1 MTKLNVLIV
10 EDDYLIA
17 LDVEQELIAAGF
29 EVCGVAGSQAEA
41 LELAQQRR
49 PDLAVVDINLSPGD
63 GRIVAKA
70 LHDSFGTTVLFATG
84 ECDDVAALNGAGAIA
99 CLPKPYSAAMVPA
112 ALRAAS
118 RMTAG
123 DLSEKLP
130 DAMIALAA

>member
-1 MTKLNVLIV
+1 MTKINVLIV

-29 EVCGVAGSQAEA
+29 EVCGVASSQAEA
-41 LELAQQRR
+41 LELAEQLR
-49 PDLAVVDINLSPGD
+49 PDLAIVDINLAPGD

-70 LHDSFGTTVLFATG
+70 LHDGFGTTVMFATAQ
-84 ECDDVAALNGAGAIA
+84 CDDVATLNGSGAIA
-99 CLPKPYSAAMVPA
+99 CLPKPYSAAIVPA

-123 DLSEKLP
+123 DLSQKLP
-130 DAMIALAA
+130 DAMIVLAA